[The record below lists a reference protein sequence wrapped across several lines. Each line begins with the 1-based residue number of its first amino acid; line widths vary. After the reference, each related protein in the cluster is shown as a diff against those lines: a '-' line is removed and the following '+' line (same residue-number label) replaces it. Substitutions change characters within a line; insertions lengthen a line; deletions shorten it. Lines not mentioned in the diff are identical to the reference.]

1 MGVNALKEAVIV
13 CLDGT
18 VTNVQT
24 EAVNLVVNFMANAK
38 MEIASVFRDGK

>member
-1 MGVNALKEAVIV
+1 MGVNALKEAAIV

-18 VTNVQT
+18 ANVQT